1 MNNIEYILDMH
12 ISCIF
17 SSILATTKVVW
28 FLLIYIVQL
37 INVQTANNQIANLQ
51 YYRQEFTKL
60 SEELKQVNTY
70 QVS

>member
-1 MNNIEYILDMH
+1 MNNIEYMH
-12 ISCIF
+12 ISGLF
-17 SSILATTKVVW
+17 PTTVVW
-28 FLLIYIVQL
+28 FLLIFIVQL
-37 INVQTANNQIANLQ
+37 INLQTANNQIANLQ